1 MLAHANILASTTTL
15 YTLIPLSL
23 TFTKKKGEPP
33 VKPKHKHVLCGDL
46 GVL

>member
-33 VKPKHKHVLCGDL
+33 QLNPNTNMFYVVT
-46 GVL
+46 